1 MTSGTDA
8 IAALT
13 DKECE
18 ALRLWYTQAT
28 AKEIALELGISH
40 HAVEKRLKSARAK
53 LGVTTSRDAARLLAE
68 AEGYDQAASGPAEVP
83 SSPAR
88 GPSWQHPIL
97 LIGGI
102 VMLLATLTAFA
113 LAQTASEPANPSVSI
128 ESSLPEVTVIRDGED
143 RSPAFD
149 KVFARLD
156 RDQSG
161 FLESGELEQSSIRL
175 TRVPAKGAE
184 ARTRQV
190 DPLMFDA
197 DKDGRL
203 SKKEYDDAIAAAM
216 NR

>member
-1 MTSGTDA
+1 
-8 IAALT
+8 
-13 DKECE
+13 
-18 ALRLWYTQAT
+18 
-28 AKEIALELGISH
+28 
-40 HAVEKRLKSARAK
+40 
-53 LGVTTSRDAARLLAE
+53 
-68 AEGYDQAASGPAEVP
+68 
-83 SSPAR
+83 
-88 GPSWQHPIL
+88 
-97 LIGGI
+97 
-102 VMLLATLTAFA
+102 MLLATLTAFA

-161 FLESGELEQSSIRL
+161 FLESRELEQSSIRL
-175 TRVPAKGAE
+175 TRVPAQGAE

-190 DPLMFDA
+190 DPLLFDA